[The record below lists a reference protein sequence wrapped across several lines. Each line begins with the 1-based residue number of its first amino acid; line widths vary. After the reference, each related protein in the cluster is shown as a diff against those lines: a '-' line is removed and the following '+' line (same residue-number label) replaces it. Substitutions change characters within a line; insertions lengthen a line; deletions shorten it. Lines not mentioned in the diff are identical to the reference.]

1 MNNSLNIPRLFT
13 EMRRAQKKRH
23 RDIALELGISE
34 AELIAAHSGV
44 MTDDDAISLRAVR
57 LQARWPDLIKTVE
70 TLGKVMA
77 LTRNEAC
84 VHEKKGVYHHSSV
97 NGQTGLVLAGDI
109 DLRIFYQHWSSGF
122 AVQEELADGTQ
133 RSLQFFDRSGMA
145 IHKIFLQP
153 ESNLQAFDALIM
165 AFADDHAA
173 PLQIQAAAPRT
184 EAGLPDNF
192 DNAAFRDAWRSLRDT
207 HDFFSMLR
215 QFKISRTL
223 ALREAGVDYAEQLD
237 TAVASDV
244 LLAAAQEQVPIMV
257 FTGNAGMIQI
267 HSGPVSK
274 VLPTGPWINVL
285 DAGFNLHLR
294 TDLIAEAWI
303 VRKPTTDGLV
313 CSLEL
318 FDAHGEL
325 ICMLFGERKPGQAE
339 RCEWRGLLDQMRTEH
354 LLCKA

>member
-13 EMRRAQKKRH
+13 EMRRTQKKRH
-23 RDIALELGISE
+23 RDIAQELGISE
-34 AELIAAHSGV
+34 AELIAAHSGSALP
-44 MTDDDAISLRAVR
+44 DAGVSLFAVR
-57 LQARWPDLIKTVE
+57 LQPRWPELIKEVE
-70 TLGKVMA
+70 KLGKVMA

-109 DLRIFYQHWSSGF
+109 DLRIFYQHWHSGF
-122 AVQEELADGTQ
+122 AVRETLTDSVQH
-133 RSLQFFDRSGMA
+133 SLQFFDQYGVA
-145 IHKIFLQP
+145 IHKIFLQA
-153 ESNLQAFDALIM
+153 ESNLAALDALIT
-165 AFADDHAA
+165 AFSDTGAA
-173 PLQIQAAAPRT
+173 PLQIQAAPARST
-184 EAGLPDNF
+184 AAMPDNF
-192 DNAAFRDAWRSLRDT
+192 DQTAFRDAWRSLRDT

-223 ALREAGVDYAEQLD
+223 ALREAGADYAEQLD
-237 TAVASDV
+237 TQVASDI
-244 LLAAAQEQVPIMV
+244 LLAAAQEQVPVMV
-257 FTGNAGMIQI
+257 FTGNHGMIQI

-285 DAGFNLHLR
+285 DASFNLHLR

-318 FDAHGEL
+318 FDVHGEL